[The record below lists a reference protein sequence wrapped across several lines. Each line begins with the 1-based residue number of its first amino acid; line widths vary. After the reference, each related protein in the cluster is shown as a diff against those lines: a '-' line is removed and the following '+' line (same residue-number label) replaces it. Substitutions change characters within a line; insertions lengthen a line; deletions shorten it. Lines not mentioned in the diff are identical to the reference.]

1 MLKIKSMKTKF
12 ILVLFCFTFV
22 KFFSQPY
29 FGKHNT
35 KDLPKVDF
43 TLTDGYTVTGFLVG
57 YTYPNGTYPSF
68 FNKDDIY
75 NFIYKKTK
83 TSDDEKFGAN
93 EVKSVKIYDDQD
105 DVQSLIE
112 RLDMKYIDKNGEVN
126 DKKKRSF
133 EPLLY
138 DGKIKI
144 YGSNLKV
151 CTATTCNYVY
161 SKLYI
166 RNAKDDF
173 AVMPVDYDKLG
184 LFAGSLYDKMAEA
197 FKYAGRDCPEF
208 QKYMTSLEVKFED
221 KAFKKELNAKF
232 KDIRKKAYDEG
243 KSRKLGYNGTQDLL
257 GDYMLEAYLEF
268 YGGIIREY
276 EKNCAY

>member
-1 MLKIKSMKTKF
+1 MKIKF
-12 ILVLFCFTFV
+12 ILLLFCIAFV
-22 KFFSQPY
+22 KLFSQPY
-29 FGKHNT
+29 YGKHNT
-35 KDLPKVDF
+35 KDLPKADF
-43 TLTDGYTVTGFLVG
+43 ILTNGSTVNGFLVG
-57 YTYPNGTYPSF
+57 YTYPNGTYPGF

-83 TSDDEKFGAN
+83 TSEDEKFGAD
-93 EVKSVKIYDDQD
+93 EVKSVKIYDEQG
-105 DVQSLIE
+105 DVQSSIE
-112 RLDMKYIDKNGEVN
+112 RLDMKYIDKNGQVN

-138 DGKIKI
+138 DGKIRI

-151 CTATTCNYVY
+151 CSGAVCTYVY

-166 RNAKDDF
+166 KNAKDDF

-184 LFAGSLYDKMAEA
+184 VFAGSLYDKMAEA
-197 FKYAGRDCPEF
+197 LKYVGRDCPEF
-208 QKYMTSLEVKFED
+208 QKYMNALEIKFGD
-221 KAFKKELNAKF
+221 KAFKKEINAKF
-232 KDIRKKAYDEG
+232 KDIRKKAYEEG
-243 KSRKLGYNGTQDLL
+243 KKRNLGHNGSQDLL

-276 EKNCAY
+276 EKNCPY